1 MCNVVFC
8 LFEEEEMLRTLVIVL
23 QSVILFDALESSSTL
38 NQLLFEVEILLHKA
52 DELSFILPCLLGL
65 ELHVSL

>member
-8 LFEEEEMLRTLVIVL
+8 LFEEEMLRTLVIVL

-38 NQLLFEVEILLHKA
+38 NQLLFEVEILPHGA
-52 DELSFILPCLLGL
+52 GELSFILRCLLGL
-65 ELHVSL
+65 ELHISL

>member
-1 MCNVVFC
+1 MFNVVFC
-8 LFEEEEMLRTLVIVL
+8 FCEEEMLRTLVIVL

-52 DELSFILPCLLGL
+52 DELSFILRCLLGL
-65 ELHVSL
+65 ELHISL

>member
-8 LFEEEEMLRTLVIVL
+8 LFEEEMLRTLVIVL

-38 NQLLFEVEILLHKA
+38 NQLLFDVEIVLHKA
-52 DELSFILPCLLGL
+52 DELSFILRCLLGL
-65 ELHVSL
+65 ELHISL

>member
-8 LFEEEEMLRTLVIVL
+8 LFEEEMLRTLVIVL
-23 QSVILFDALESSSTL
+23 QSVMFDALESSSTL

-52 DELSFILPCLLGL
+52 DELSFILRCLLGL
-65 ELHVSL
+65 ELHISL